1 MLELIAEPGLL
12 PAGTANFTPMLIPR
26 DTLDRIARGEIT
38 IAFRRWQRPTVKTGG
53 TLLTRAGQLE
63 ITAVDRIAAGDI
75 TNGDAGR
82 AGFDSREELVRDLD
96 RRGEGEIYRITF
108 GALNAD
114 PRIALREAPPDEKQI
129 ATLRARLARLDAT
142 SPVGPWTR
150 KALEVIRD
158 HPAVRAGDICKLVG
172 QDRATFKPNV
182 RKLKALGLTI
192 SLEVGYRLSPRGEE
206 LLRRL

>member
-1 MLELIAEPGLL
+1 
-12 PAGTANFTPMLIPR
+12 MLIPR
-26 DTLDRIARGEIT
+26 DTLNGIARGEIT
-38 IAFRRWQRPTVKTGG
+38 AAFRRWQRPTVKTGG

-63 ITAVDRIAAGDI
+63 IRSVDKIAAADV
-75 TNGDAGR
+75 TNADAVR
-82 AGFDSREELVRDLD
+82 AGFDSREELIAELD
-96 RRGEGEIYRITF
+96 RRGDGEIYRITF

-129 ATLRARLARLDAT
+129 ATLRAKLARLDAA
-142 SPVGPWTR
+142 SPIGAWTR
-150 KALEVIRD
+150 KTLEVIRD

-192 SLEVGYRLSPRGEE
+192 SLEIGYRLSPRGEE
-206 LLRRL
+206 LLRQLYLSPPPK

>member
-1 MLELIAEPGLL
+1 
-12 PAGTANFTPMLIPR
+12 MLIPR

-38 IAFRRWQRPTVKTGG
+38 MAFRRWQRPTVKTGG

-63 ITAVDRIAAGDI
+63 ITSVETVAAGDI
-75 TNGDAGR
+75 TDGDAAR
-82 AGFDSREELVRDLD
+82 AGFDSREELIAELD
-96 RRGEGEIYRITF
+96 RRGDGELYRIRF

-129 ATLRARLARLDAT
+129 VTLRAKLARLDAA
-142 SPVGPWTR
+142 SPIGAWTR
-150 KALEVIRD
+150 KTLEVIRD

-192 SLEVGYRLSPRGEE
+192 SLEVGYRLSPRGERLLPE
-206 LLRRL
+206 L

>member
-1 MLELIAEPGLL
+1 
-12 PAGTANFTPMLIPR
+12 MLIPR

-38 IAFRRWQRPTVKTGG
+38 MAFRRWQRPTVKTGG

-63 ITAVDRIAAGDI
+63 IKSADTVAAGEI
-75 TNGDAGR
+75 TEADAAR
-82 AGFDSREELVRDLD
+82 AGFDSREELIAELD
-96 RRGEGEIYRITF
+96 RRGDGEIYRITF

-114 PRIALREAPPDEKQI
+114 PRIALREAPLDEKQI
-129 ATLRARLARLDAT
+129 AMLRAKLARLDAA
-142 SPVGPWTR
+142 SPIGAWTR
-150 KALEVIRD
+150 KTLEVIRD

-182 RKLKALGLTI
+182 RKLKAMGLTI

-206 LLRRL
+206 LLRR